1 MDDNLLYILVV
12 VVLVFYVAM
21 RNQKRD
27 CPNCGEKISKSA
39 QFCKHCGYE
48 V

>member
-1 MDDNLLYILVV
+1 MDNNLLYIIIVV
-12 VVLVFYVAM
+12 ILVFYIASV
-21 RNQKRD
+21 NQKRD

-39 QFCKHCGYE
+39 QVCPHCDYE